1 MYLMKRLKGQ
11 INLPLLKKLMD
22 SKHRRRKRLPLHYN
36 EIIMIKIESLL
47 ALNLCKVNKRE
58 RELHVSFFFFLIMK
72 SRIFKS
78 FVTWFSDKSNLL
90 SFFNAVFI
98 KYVIIHLTAQQVILD
113 VYITITNF
121 FKILLRKY
129 SQKKIFSS
137 ILRFMNK
144 F

>member
-58 RELHVSFFFFLIMK
+58 RELHVSFFFF
-72 SRIFKS
+72 
-78 FVTWFSDKSNLL
+78 
-90 SFFNAVFI
+90 
-98 KYVIIHLTAQQVILD
+98 
-113 VYITITNF
+113 
-121 FKILLRKY
+121 
-129 SQKKIFSS
+129 
-137 ILRFMNK
+137 
-144 F
+144 